1 MAKVVVPR
9 TPIKGQAFTGPA
21 EWRAAVESA
30 SQTAPP
36 GSPGVGDRYIVAS
49 PATGAWAGHEDDIAT
64 WDGGS
69 WDFETPLPGWVVWVI
84 DVAELYVYDGSAWNQ
99 ESFGPHAVTHKG
111 DGSDPIDAATVTVDG
126 LMDSADKVKL
136 NGIETGAEVNV
147 VTSVHGRVGDVVAA
161 PNDYT
166 HAQLASIGADD
177 HHSQIHKASHVS
189 GGGDAFLSTDLLE
202 AIVKRLQESG
212 GPTTLLIGAIA
223 DGQEL
228 VRSGSSI
235 VGVTR
240 FGGNWA
246 QVEVAGPS
254 STTGSTPVDFA
265 TLNIGSVP
273 AGTYL
278 IHWSLEMTN
287 DASLAIGGHDTQ
299 IQIAG
304 GGYVTEAEGIV
315 NSPIINEYE
324 ARGGLKVVTTGS
336 PGTLDAKLR
345 FWREAGVA
353 AQTASIR
360 RARITAFRVN

>member
-9 TPIKGQAFTGPA
+9 TAIKGQAFTGPA

-49 PATGAWAGHEDDIAT
+49 PATGAWSGHEDDIAT

-99 ESFGPHAVTHKG
+99 ESFGPHAATHKG
-111 DGSDPIDAATVTVDG
+111 DGSDPIDPATVTVDG
-126 LMDSADKVKL
+126 LHSSADKAKL
-136 NGIETGAEVNV
+136 DGIEAGAEVND
-147 VTSVHGRVGDVVAA
+147 VTSVHGRVGAVVAA

-166 HAQLASIGADD
+166 HAQLASIGAND
-177 HHSQIHKASHVS
+177 HHAQIHEASHVS

-212 GPTTLLIGAIA
+212 GPTTLLLGAIA

-228 VRSGSSI
+228 VRSGSGI
-235 VGVTR
+235 IGKVR
-240 FGGNWA
+240 FGDELA
-246 QVEVAGPS
+246 QTEVLGPA
-254 STTGSTPVDFA
+254 STTSITPVDFA
-265 TLNIGSVP
+265 TLNVGSVP

-278 IHWSLEMTN
+278 ILWSLE
-287 DASLAIGGHDTQ
+287 ASTSAAKVVGEHDVQ
-299 IQIAG
+299 VQIAG
-304 GGYVTEAEGIV
+304 GGYVTESDGVQEPPSIGEFCTHAGM
-315 NSPIINEYE
+315 
-324 ARGGLKVVTTGS
+324 KVVTTGS
-336 PGTLDAKLR
+336 PGTLDVKIRYWR
-345 FWREAGVA
+345 FFGAGA
-353 AQTASIR
+353 STASIR
-360 RARITAFRVN
+360 RVRITVFRVN

>member
-111 DGSDPIDAATVTVDG
+111 DGSDPVDPVTVTVDG
-126 LMDSADKVKL
+126 LMSSADKVKL
-136 NGIETGAEVNV
+136 NGIETGAEVNLV
-147 VTSVHGRVGDVVAA
+147 DSVHGRTGDVVAQA
-161 PNDYT
+161 NDYT
-166 HAQLASIGADD
+166 HSQLASIGADD
-177 HHSQIHKASHVS
+177 HHAQLHKASHVS
-189 GGGDAFLSTDLLE
+189 GGGDAFVSTDLIE

-212 GPTTLLIGAIA
+212 GPTTLLVGAIA
-223 DGQEL
+223 DGEEL
-228 VRSGSSI
+228 VRSGGSI

-246 QVEVAGPS
+246 QLEVAGPS
-254 STTGSTPVDFA
+254 STTSTTPVDFA
-265 TLNIGSVP
+265 TLNVGSIP

-278 IHWSLEMTN
+278 IHWSLEAATS
-287 DASLAIGGHDTQ
+287 AAKVVGEHEVQ
-299 IQIAG
+299 VQIAG
-304 GGYVTEAEGIV
+304 GGYVTEADGVQEPPSVG
-315 NSPIINEYE
+315 EFCTH
-324 ARGGLKVVTTGS
+324 AGQKVVTTGS
-336 PGTLDAKLR
+336 PGTLDVRMR
-345 FWREAGVA
+345 FWRFFGAG
-353 AQTASIR
+353 ASTVSLR
-360 RARITAFRVN
+360 RGRITVFKVN